1 MREIIEILAQNPIV
15 YIATVDGDQPRVRP
29 FQFQLERDGKL
40 WFVTANNKAV
50 HAQLRANPKVE
61 FSTCLPDMTTLRVRG
76 SVTLDDSLEI
86 KQWVMDNRPMIKGI
100 YGSADN
106 PVFAA
111 FCLEHGQAVIF
122 DFSGRPPREYSF

>member
-1 MREIIEILAQNPIV
+1 MKEIVAILEKNPIV

-29 FQFQLERDGKL
+29 FQFQLEKDGKL
-40 WFVTANNKAV
+40 WFVTANNKDV
-50 HAQLRANPKVE
+50 YAQLQRNPKIE

-76 SVTLDDSLEI
+76 SVTLDDSLAI

-106 PVFAA
+106 PIFAA

-122 DFSGRPPREYSF
+122 DFSGRPPRELSF

>member
-1 MREIIEILAQNPIV
+1 MEEILAILAKNPII
-15 YIATVDGDQPRVRP
+15 YLATAQGDQPRVRP

-40 WFVTANNKAV
+40 WFVTANNKEV
-50 HAQLRANPKVE
+50 YAQLRQNPKVQ
-61 FSTCLPDMTTLRVRG
+61 FSTCLEDMTTLRVSG
-76 SVTLDDSLEI
+76 TVTMDDSMEI

-111 FCLEHGQAVIF
+111 FCLEHGQAVVF
-122 DFSGRPPREYSF
+122 DFSGNPPRQYTF